1 MLETAVKL
9 LFERYG
15 AKYRAFVAF
24 TVVLGIVSML
34 LNATMINV
42 AALQMLG
49 TSLYAQANMLAFRDV
64 FLFLGMTYFIAMVP
78 ATLLRIPK
86 SKAALPGRAGGET
99 RAVGNV

>member
-1 MLETAVKL
+1 MPETAVKI

-15 AKYRAFVAF
+15 PKYRAFVTF

-34 LNATMINV
+34 QNATIINV
-42 AALQMLG
+42 AAFQMLG

-64 FLFLGMTYFIAMVP
+64 FLIFGMTYFIAMVP

-86 SKAALPGRAGGET
+86 SKAVLPGRAGGET